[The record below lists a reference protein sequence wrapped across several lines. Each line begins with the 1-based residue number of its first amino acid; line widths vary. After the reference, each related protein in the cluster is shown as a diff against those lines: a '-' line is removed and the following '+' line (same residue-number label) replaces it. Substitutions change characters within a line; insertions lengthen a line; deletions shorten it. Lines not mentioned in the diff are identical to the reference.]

1 MKRLAFGLALLS
13 PFGCSLGDDGDTAG
27 DQADNAADS
36 FEGDEGGECKDGL
49 DNDEDGLTDCDDS
62 SGCADAAVCQ
72 DTGGGDTDT
81 GGGGDTDTSTDS
93 DSGSACSGTAPI
105 VRDAYAIQ
113 FGLYEFSTGTAPALG
128 IYADV
133 ADPDGDLHEI
143 TLSIRW
149 DTSVDGSVSASA
161 DGVEIGPYA
170 TLGGDECEATW
181 VTVGKLLEVGADLST
196 STRYEF
202 AVEVTDANG
211 SQSDE
216 AIVSAT
222 TPDSSGNL

>member
-1 MKRLAFGLALLS
+1 MKRLAIGLALVSTLA
-13 PFGCSLGDDGDTAG
+13 CSLGDDGETGEEEAED
-27 DQADNAADS
+27 AADE

-72 DTGGGDTDT
+72 DTGGGDTGLDT
-81 GGGGDTDTSTDS
+81 ATDT
-93 DSGSACSGTAPI
+93 DSGSGCSGTTPI
-105 VRDAYAIQ
+105 LRDAYAIQ
-113 FGLYEFSTGTAPALG
+113 FGLYEFSTGTAPGLG

-133 ADPDGDLHEI
+133 ADPDGDLHEVI
-143 TLSIRW
+143 FSVRW
-149 DTSVDGSVSASA
+149 DTSVDGTVSAFA

-170 TLGGDECEATW
+170 TLGGDECDATW
-181 VTVGKLLEVGADLST
+181 VTVGKLFEVGVDLST
-196 STRYEF
+196 STAYEF
-202 AVEVTDANG
+202 AVQVTDANG
-211 SQSDE
+211 QQSVE